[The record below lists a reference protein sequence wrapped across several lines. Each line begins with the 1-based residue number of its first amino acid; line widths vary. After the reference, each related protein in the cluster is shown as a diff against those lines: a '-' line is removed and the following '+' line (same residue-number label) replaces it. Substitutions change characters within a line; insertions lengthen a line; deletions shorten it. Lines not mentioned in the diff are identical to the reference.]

1 MQTKRK
7 FLATVGVGILILS
20 GGAIWYKA
28 MATEA
33 SLNNNQTSIG
43 LVQAVETV
51 LAANPGTTAVDA
63 TLVHENNALVWEVK
77 LNNDLE
83 ISVLLGLWLKL
94 YLGIHFV
101 LTIGAETLARRYISL
116 AYHQIPR
123 RAEIS
128 IDANTNQ
135 IVRTEQGW
143 NLADVPFLGTWVPIE

>member
-1 MQTKRK
+1 MRTNRK
-7 FLATVGVGILILS
+7 ILGAVGAGILLVG
-20 GGAIWYKA
+20 GGAIWFKA

-33 SLNNNQTSIG
+33 FLHNSKTSVS

-63 TLVHENNALVWEVK
+63 TLAKENNKRVWEVK

-83 ISVLLGLWLKL
+83 I
-94 YLGIHFV
+94 Y
-101 LTIGAETLARRYISL
+101 
-116 AYHQIPR
+116 
-123 RAEIS
+123 

-143 NLADVPFLGTWVPIE
+143 NLTDVPFLGAWIPIE